1 MNVKELNAAM
11 KRVYHA
17 AGYTGKNVV
26 FAVLDTGV
34 ARVGKLRGR
43 VTGDDDEKGHGT
55 FTAGILLEWC
65 PDALI
70 WSYKCPYPDDITA
83 ALLDVIERAKTTER
97 RVIVNAS
104 ISTDA
109 AKIKPAVDACVAAG
123 IPLICAAGND
133 GKEVLT
139 MYPSCFESPI
149 TVAAL
154 QADGKRAHFSTW
166 HNEVDFADDGV
177 MVESI
182 DLDGQPARKSGTS
195 FATPTLAGK
204 VGLLLSADPGLTEPI
219 LYEMLKHTAFDL
231 GATGRDPYTGYG
243 FVQLPEPVEAPKDED
258 KKEDVMATTEDRILK
273 LPEKETDPYM
283 KGDDV
288 REAQTLL
295 DGQGFSPGKI
305 DGVYGPRSA
314 GAAEKFQAAKSLA
327 VDGKVGPKTWAALRA
342 GSSIDRDQLAEDMT
356 TWMRMMVGWRYIIGA
371 QGHELTRDYLE
382 RQYASHKAYFTDGRY
397 EWVRAE
403 IDRAASL
410 GCKLYAVDCSGLLML
425 VNSMMGFLPVKDATA
440 DGIWSRYCTEV
451 DEDDIQPGDILF
463 RESGGKMVHMAVVG
477 TDGVYEAAGTAYGVV
492 FRPWSD
498 MYSRRTFNR
507 MTGKFDTLK
516 PWTHYGRLEVVK

>member
-55 FTAGILLEWC
+55 FTAGILLDWC

-133 GKEVLT
+133 GREVLT

-166 HNEVDFADDGV
+166 HGEVDFADDGV

-182 DLDGQPARKSGTS
+182 DLDGQPAKKSGTS

-204 VGLLLSADPGLTEPI
+204 AGLLMSAEPDMTELV
-219 LYEMLKHTAFDL
+219 LYEMLKHMAFDL

-243 FVQLPEPVEAPKDED
+243 FVQFPEPEEAPKDENE
-258 KKEDVMATTEDRILK
+258 KEDKGEMGDRILK
-273 LPEKETDPYM
+273 LKDKPRMSGKDVKEM
-283 KGDDV
+283 QK
-288 REAQTLL
+288 LL
-295 DGQGFSPGKI
+295 DKRGFPCGEI
-305 DGVYGPRSA
+305 DGIFGPATDEAVRAFQSA
-314 GAAEKFQAAKSLA
+314 NSIN

-342 GSSIDRDQLAEDMT
+342 AAPIDRAQLAADMT
-356 TWMRMMVGWRYIIGA
+356 EWMRMMVGWRYIIGA
-371 QGHELTRDYLE
+371 QGHEVTREYLD
-382 RQYASHKAYFTDGRY
+382 RRYKDHKAYFSDGRY

-403 IDRAASL
+403 IDRAAAL

-425 VNSMMGFLPVKDATA
+425 VNSVMGFLPVKDATA
-440 DGIWSRYCTEV
+440 DGIWSRYCTEISEAEV
-451 DEDDIQPGDILF
+451 QPGDLLF
-463 RESGGKMVHMAVVG
+463 RESGDKMTHMAVVG

-507 MTGKFDTLK
+507 MTGRFDTLR

>member
-1 MNVKELNAAM
+1 MNIKELNAAM
-11 KRVYHA
+11 KAIYHA
-17 AGYTGKNVV
+17 AGYTGKNIV

-34 ARVGKLRGR
+34 SRVGKLRGR
-43 VTGDDDEKGHGT
+43 VIGDDDTSGHGT
-55 FTAGILLEWC
+55 FTAGILLDWC

-109 AKIKPAVDACVAAG
+109 EKIKPAVDACVAAG

-133 GKEVLT
+133 GREMLDQ
-139 MYPSCFESPI
+139 YPSCFESPI

-154 QADGKRAHFSTW
+154 QEDGKRAYFSTW
-166 HNEVDFADDGV
+166 HGEVDFADDGV

-182 DLDGQPARKSGTS
+182 DLDGQSAKKSGTS

-204 VGLLLSADPGLTEPI
+204 AGLLLSAEPDMTEPV
-219 LYEMLKHTAFDL
+219 LYEMLKIMAFDL

-243 FVQLPEPVEAPKDED
+243 FVQFPEPVEAPKDED
-258 KKEDVMATTEDRILK
+258 EKEDEGEMGDRILK
-273 LPEKETDPYM
+273 LKDEPRMSGKDVKELQ
-283 KGDDV
+283 K
-288 REAQTLL
+288 LL
-295 DGQGFSPGKI
+295 DKRGFPCGEV
-305 DGVYGPRSA
+305 DGIFGPATDEAVRAFQSA
-314 GAAEKFQAAKSLA
+314 NSLN

-342 GSSIDRDQLAEDMT
+342 AAPIDRAQLAADMT
-356 TWMRMMVGWRYIIGA
+356 AWMRMMVGWRYIIGA
-371 QGHELTRDYLE
+371 QGHEVTREYLD
-382 RQYASHKAYFTDGRY
+382 RRYKDHKAYFSDGRY

-403 IDRAASL
+403 IDRAAAL

-425 VNSMMGFLPVKDATA
+425 VNSMMGFLPVMDATA
-440 DGIWSRYCTEV
+440 DGIWTRYCTEV

>member
-1 MNVKELNAAM
+1 MNIKELNVSM
-11 KRVYHA
+11 KRLLHA
-17 AGYTGKNVV
+17 EGYTGKNVI

-43 VTGDDDEKGHGT
+43 VIGDDDESGHGT
-55 FTAGILLEWC
+55 FTAGILIDWC

-70 WSYKCPYPDDITA
+70 WSYHCPYPDDITT
-83 ALLDVIERAKTTER
+83 ALLDVVERAKKTDR

-104 ISTDA
+104 VCTDA

-133 GKEVLT
+133 GREMLDQ
-139 MYPSCFESPI
+139 YPSCFESPI

-154 QADGKRAHFSTW
+154 QEDGKRAHFSTW
-166 HNEVDFADDGV
+166 HGEVDFADYGV

-182 DLDGQPARKSGTS
+182 DLDGQPAKKSGTS

-204 VGLLLSADPGLTEPI
+204 AGLLLSGNPGMTEPE
-219 LYEMLKHTAFDL
+219 LYETLKGLAMDL
-231 GATGRDPYTGYG
+231 DGAGRDPYTGHG
-243 FVQLPEPVEAPKDED
+243 FVRLVKRVEAPKDED
-258 KKEDVMATTEDRILK
+258 KKEDEMATTKDRILK

-305 DGVYGPRSA
+305 DSVYGPKSA
-314 GAAEKFQAAKSLA
+314 EAAERFQAARGLA
-327 VDGKVGPKTWAALRA
+327 VDGKIGPKTWAKLRA
-342 GSSIDRDQLAEDMT
+342 TVSVDRAQFAADLTA
-356 TWMRMMVGWRYIIGA
+356 WLRMMVGWRYIIGA
-371 QGHELTRDYLE
+371 QGHELTREYLD
-382 RQYASHKAYFTDGRY
+382 RRYKDHKAYFSDGRY

-403 IDRAASL
+403 IDRAESI

-425 VNSMMGFLPVKDATA
+425 VNSMMGFLPVKDTTA
-440 DGIWSRYCTEV
+440 DGIWSRYCTEIS
-451 DEDDIQPGDILF
+451 EDDIQPGDILF

-498 MYSRRTFNR
+498 MYTRRTFNR
-507 MTGKFDTLK
+507 MAGKFDTLK

>member
-440 DGIWSRYCTEV
+440 DGIWSRYCTEISE
-451 DEDDIQPGDILF
+451 DEVQPGDLLF
-463 RESGGKMVHMAVVG
+463 RESGDKMTHMAVVG

-507 MTGKFDTLK
+507 MSGRFDTLR